1 MNLILCG
8 MMGCGKTTIGRK
20 IAENTGKRW
29 LDTDDFIVEKHGK
42 ITDIFAKHGEAY
54 FRDLETET
62 VRALAQEDGLII
74 SVGGG
79 LVLRAENNAL
89 LRQNGKIVYLRAN
102 IETLLSRLQKDTQRP
117 LLQSDE
123 GLSTRLTGLLTVR
136 APIYE
141 RVCDYAVDVDGK
153 TPDEIAA
160 EIVAL
165 SENK

>member
-1 MNLILCG
+1 
-8 MMGCGKTTIGRK
+8 MGCGKTTIGRK

-79 LVLRAENNAL
+79 LVLRTENNAL
-89 LRQNGKIVYLRAN
+89 LRQNGKRQTCQYRGKMTN
-102 IETLLSRLQKDTQRP
+102 I
-117 LLQSDE
+117 
-123 GLSTRLTGLLTVR
+123 
-136 APIYE
+136 
-141 RVCDYAVDVDGK
+141 
-153 TPDEIAA
+153 
-160 EIVAL
+160 
-165 SENK
+165 